1 MEKAHF
7 SADGNSFKIN
17 IPFTKANVDVEKR
30 IVSGFGTIDNPDQ
43 GDDVITKE
51 ASLEAW
57 ANWRGNVREQHSDLA
72 AGRVVNYRPQEFVAA
87 NGKVYNGLYV
97 DAYVS
102 KGAASTWE
110 KVLDGTLSGFS
121 VGGNILECH
130 TEYLPDDDRTVR
142 FITKYRMVELSLV
155 DSPGNELCNV
165 MSIQK
170 SDDGYQVKGIAAETK
185 LNNVFWCATDRVATA
200 VHEEIH
206 KCASCG
212 EEMENIGWY
221 EPEESLPIGE
231 AIKKVLQATNKL
243 EKVDTAKGGS
253 EMSEEKQEEVKPVA
267 EEVKEGTEEDTTKTE
282 ENSEVVKANEPDLA
296 SIANALGEIKQSLSA
311 SSEQSRADTVAEI
324 QKAVASV
331 KEDVDAKLEDLL
343 SKHAKLEEEVK
354 GFKENLGNVEKSLG
368 TVLGQVESIEKASA
382 IKKSTDV
389 EGDEA
394 KLTKHDKTDNDSFW
408 SNRFLPP
415 TYDR

>member
-1 MEKAHF
+1 MEKVHF
-7 SADGNSFKIN
+7 SATGDNFKIN
-17 IPFTKANVDVEKR
+17 IPFTKDNVDIDKR

-72 AGRVVNYRPQEFVAA
+72 AGRVINYRPQEYMAA
-87 NGKVYNGLYV
+87 DGRVYNGLYV

-121 VGGNILECH
+121 VGGKILACH
-130 TEYLPDDDRTVR
+130 TEYLADDDRTVR

-170 SDDGYQVKGIAAETK
+170 SDTGYQVEGMAAETT
-185 LNNVFWCATDRVATA
+185 LNNVFWCSEDRIAIA
-200 VHEEIH
+200 AHEEIR
-206 KCASCG
+206 KCANCG
-212 EEMENIGWY
+212 GSMENIGWY
-221 EPEESLPIGE
+221 EPEEGLATGA
-231 AIKKVLQATNKL
+231 AIKKVLQANNKL

-267 EEVKEGTEEDTTKTE
+267 EGTGAVTTP

-296 SIANALGEIKQSLSA
+296 SIANALGEIKQSLSTT
-311 SSEQSRADTVAEI
+311 SEQHRADTVAEI

-354 GFKENLGNVEKSLG
+354 GFKENLGTVEKSLT
-368 TVLGQVESIEKASA
+368 TVLGQVESIEKSSA
-382 IKKSTDV
+382 VKKSTDV
-389 EGDEA
+389 EGDDA
-394 KLTKHDKTDNDSFW
+394 KLTKADKADSDSFW